1 MLSVPRNITK
11 QSNGPAQILI
21 RMNVLVTWSEKQRL
35 SRIWKW
41 TKIKSLIAIFS
52 GFFCSEFL
60 SKCTANSLQKFNPS
74 DFRKPEQKCHFAF
87 FRHIWQSHQLC
98 AIQKQFILPKRNS
111 IYLGATGTNFLQI
124 VLNSRL
130 RWLKTGFL
138 CHIIGYRSFNFLKRK
153 NKIKWQD

>member
-11 QSNGPAQILI
+11 QSNGPAQSLI

-87 FRHIWQSHQLC
+87 FDVFG
-98 AIQKQFILPKRNS
+98 KV
-111 IYLGATGTNFLQI
+111 TNFVQFKCNLYCQNEIPFIWEQPVQI
-124 VLNSRL
+124 SSKSY
-130 RWLKTGFL
+130 WTAAFG
-138 CHIIGYRSFNFLKRK
+138 GLKRVFCVTS
-153 NKIKWQD
+153 